1 MGFALFFLGE
11 YSDMILMSAVTAL
24 CFFGG
29 WLSPFAFLPS
39 FVPTLIPG
47 FLWLGIKVVLILFGF
62 VWVRAAFPRYRFD
75 QLMYLGWKC
84 FLPFLLGYFIFVAG
98 VCFAFDWLP
107 Y

>member
-11 YSDMILMSAVTAL
+11 YSNMILMSTITSL

-29 WLSPFAFLPS
+29 WLSPLP
-39 FVPTLIPG
+39 FDFFLIPG
-47 FLWLGIKVVLILFGF
+47 YLWMGIKVVLILFGF

-75 QLMYLGWKC
+75 QLLYLGWKA